1 MIFFQMKPDAIFT
14 EILTGALEIHVDLFR
29 EFTGSWGPQEWGDGF
44 PLSSRCFT
52 GEAAASEVR
61 KLLDASL
68 DSTCYRVTDY
78 HWLLL
83 FECLESY
90 CGLLNDSLA
99 DPDCELGD
107 SLARLGIREIDF
119 EGLVEAYFWDTDFL
133 MHPKVLEGIRAT
145 GRESLGVSEHALGI
159 AEGWAPHPEEL
170 KLEPVDPREHWDSIE
185 PSPLYRPGCRRYPDL
200 GSPP

>member
-1 MIFFQMKPDAIFT
+1 MIFFQMRPDAIFT

-29 EFTGSWGPQEWGDGF
+29 EFTGSRSLQAWKDGF

-52 GEAAASEVR
+52 PEAAASEVR
-61 KLLDASL
+61 RLLVASL
-68 DSTCYRVTDY
+68 DSTCYRVMDY

-83 FECLESY
+83 FECLGSY

-99 DPDCELGD
+99 DPDCDLGD

-133 MHPKVLEGIRAT
+133 MHPKVLEGIHAA
-145 GRESLGVSEHALGI
+145 GREHLGVSEQVLGI
-159 AEGWAPHPEEL
+159 AEGWAAHHEEL
-170 KLEPVDPREHWDSIE
+170 ELEIVDPREHWDSPE
-185 PSPLYRPGCRRYPDL
+185 SEPLYRPGSTRYPDL
-200 GSPP
+200 RPRP